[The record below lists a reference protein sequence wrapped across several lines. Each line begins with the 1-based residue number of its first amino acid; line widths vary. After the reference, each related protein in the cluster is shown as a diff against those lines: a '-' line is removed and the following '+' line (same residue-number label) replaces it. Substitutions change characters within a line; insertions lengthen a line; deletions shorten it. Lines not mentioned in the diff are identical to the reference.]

1 MVLTIQ
7 APVSVSFEINLEI
20 MDVPDFQ
27 AALDWAYPLRA
38 GERVKAGSQ
47 RVHFSLGVDF

>member
-7 APVSVSFEINLEI
+7 ASVNVSFEINLEI

-27 AALDWAYPLRA
+27 AALDWAYPLRD

-47 RVHFSLGVDF
+47 RLHFSVGVDF